1 MSIASKVSAYNRGRK
16 WNLFF
21 DQVQPT
27 AQTTI
32 LDVGFTEK
40 EFSPLDNF
48 IEKNYPYPQ
57 QITALGVG
65 STESFRKRY
74 PQVNTIS
81 YGGGRFPFADK
92 AFDVCWSNAVLEHVG
107 GADKQL
113 EFLKEVLRVSRRAF
127 ITTPNRLFPIEIHT
141 RTPLLHLLPKQTF
154 DRFLRITGKSWAAG
168 DYMHLLSE
176 RALRELLERS
186 GADRYRLFKNRLGGF
201 TLDFVLMI
209 ECGAA

>member
-1 MSIASKVSAYNRGRK
+1 MSIARKVSAYNRERK
-16 WNLFF
+16 WNLFI

-27 AQTTI
+27 VDMTI
-32 LDVGFTEK
+32 LDVGFTDK

-48 IEKNYPYPQ
+48 IEKNYPFPR

-65 STESFRKRY
+65 STESFSRRY
-74 PQVNTIS
+74 SQVKTVS
-81 YGGGRFPFADK
+81 YDGGRFPFADK
-92 AFDVCWSNAVLEHVG
+92 VFDVCWSNAVLEHVG
-107 GADKQL
+107 DFGKQL

-141 RTPLLHLLPKQTF
+141 RTPLLHLLPKPTF
-154 DRFLRITGKSWAAG
+154 DQFLRFTGKSWAAG

-176 RALRELLERS
+176 GALRELLARS